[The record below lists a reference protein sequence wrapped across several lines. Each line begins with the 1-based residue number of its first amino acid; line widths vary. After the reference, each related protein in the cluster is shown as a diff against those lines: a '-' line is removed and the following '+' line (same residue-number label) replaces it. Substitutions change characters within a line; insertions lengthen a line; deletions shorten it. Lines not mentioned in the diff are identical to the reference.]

1 MQQTQQDQYEKA
13 IEQLKVRLFDTQEQA
28 RALDTTLSQY
38 AGAVA
43 QMLGLTE
50 PESQDLN
57 IHLQRIKQLTTVENV
72 VDGELVAE

>member
-1 MQQTQQDQYEKA
+1 MQQTQQEQYEKA

-57 IHLQRIKQLTTVENV
+57 IHLQRIKQLTTVETV
-72 VDGELVAE
+72 VEGELVAE